1 MQITMNSR
9 YYFFIFKS
17 SFVLPIYQRNEI
29 STKNARVIDRAMID
43 FILDFILDFD
53 IHQCFAMVFN
63 LNTAS
68 GAAVMITL
76 RLLEFQT
83 NGFPAHINHSTQ

>member
-1 MQITMNSR
+1 MNSR

-43 FILDFILDFD
+43 FILDFD
-53 IHQCFAMVFN
+53 IHQCFAMIFN

-68 GAAVMITL
+68 GAVVMITL
-76 RLLEFQT
+76 RLLEFQA